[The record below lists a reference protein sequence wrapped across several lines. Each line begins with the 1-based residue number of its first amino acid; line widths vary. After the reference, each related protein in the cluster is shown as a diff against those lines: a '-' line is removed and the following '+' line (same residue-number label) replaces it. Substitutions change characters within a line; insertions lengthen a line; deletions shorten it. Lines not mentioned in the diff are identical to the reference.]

1 MLNLVKQAE
10 KRAKVVKVGSKHR
23 IYTVLDIAG
32 YIVNTNLYKG
42 IRIRRKR
49 LDMYLYFIQL
59 FSILR
64 TGKPMFDSFIYVRNT
79 HWPYTEWVDNHYGNE
94 YRIKPIPR
102 VRDYWSV
109 TSGVTPLGKRLFNP
123 HITMSDR
130 QLMDDFLDVFNAIPM
145 KRLKYFV
152 RTDGLTK
159 QAIQNHD
166 RIITEKMMRE
176 CSDKLGREIELYT
189 KLVDAC
195 LCIM

>member
-1 MLNLVKQAE
+1 M
-10 KRAKVVKVGSKHR
+10 
-23 IYTVLDIAG
+23 
-32 YIVNTNLYKG
+32 
-42 IRIRRKR
+42 
-49 LDMYLYFIQL
+49 
-59 FSILR
+59 
-64 TGKPMFDSFIYVRNT
+64 
-79 HWPYTEWVDNHYGNE
+79 DNHYGNE

>member
-79 HWPYTEWVDNHYGNE
+79 H
-94 YRIKPIPR
+94 
-102 VRDYWSV
+102 
-109 TSGVTPLGKRLFNP
+109 
-123 HITMSDR
+123 
-130 QLMDDFLDVFNAIPM
+130 
-145 KRLKYFV
+145 
-152 RTDGLTK
+152 
-159 QAIQNHD
+159 
-166 RIITEKMMRE
+166 
-176 CSDKLGREIELYT
+176 
-189 KLVDAC
+189 
-195 LCIM
+195 

>member
-159 QAIQNHD
+159 QAIQNPD